1 MKAILRKAAELVLPR
16 VVTHRKKY
24 IQQFQY
30 DADMADVIDDLY
42 SRLFAPG
49 RRARVRI
56 VNLERLLRRGKRP
69 YQPVEVRWLW
79 NAITAEIWAQQFV
92 DRREDFLGDARK
104 DIGPLSL

>member
-56 VNLERLLRRGKRP
+56 VNLADVERLLRRGKRP
-69 YQPVEVRWLW
+69 YQPVEVRWL
-79 NAITAEIWAQQFV
+79 
-92 DRREDFLGDARK
+92 
-104 DIGPLSL
+104 